1 MEKWR
6 KLMQI
11 LNNLAPIFAVIGL
24 GILLR
29 KRAFLTEESTQVFN
43 RFAYFFALPC
53 FLLYKI
59 GGAVSPTGL
68 ANLFLTTLFLAA
80 FLTAIT
86 GWVVSGLLRVP
97 NRSRG
102 AMIQA
107 CFRGNLAFIGL
118 PLMIFM
124 IDDLPIDRRSQI
136 ETAMLVAIVPVVIF
150 YNAGAVAALAIYQD
164 HPDSKF
170 SWSRTIGTIVTNP
183 LIVAC
188 VAGGFIQVSSVD
200 LPIVIER
207 TCIIVG
213 AAAFPL
219 ALLGIGSQ
227 LATIAVANQW
237 SLAMTSTSIKCIA
250 CPLIGW
256 AIGYSVGL
264 EGRELQ
270 VILMMCAVPTA
281 VSSYVL
287 TDQMK
292 GDGDLAASAV
302 VVCTAF
308 SLVSLSVVL
317 WLTG

>member
-1 MEKWR
+1 
-6 KLMQI
+6 MQI
-11 LNNLAPIFAVIGL
+11 LNNLVPIFAVIGL

-29 KRAFLTEESTQVFN
+29 KRAFLTDESTQVFN
-43 RFAYFFALPC
+43 RFAYYFALPC
-53 FLLYKI
+53 FLFYRI
-59 GGAVSPTGL
+59 SGATSPTGL
-68 ANLFLTTLFLAA
+68 ANLFLTTLGLAA
-80 FLTAIT
+80 LLTAIA
-86 GWVVSGLLRVP
+86 GWVVSGLLKVP

-124 IDDLPIDRRSQI
+124 IDDLPIEQRLQI
-136 ETAMLVAIVPVVIF
+136 EAAMLVAIVPVIIF

-170 SWSRTIGTIVTNP
+170 SWSRTILTIVTNP

-188 VAGGFIQVSSVD
+188 AAGGVIQTSEFE
-200 LPIVIER
+200 LPVVIER

-227 LATIAVANQW
+227 LATITVANQW
-237 SLAMTSTSIKCIA
+237 SLTIISTAIKSIA

-264 EGRELQ
+264 EGFELQ

-292 GDGDLAASAV
+292 GDGELAASAV

-308 SLVSLSVVL
+308 SLISLSAVL
-317 WLTG
+317 FLTG